1 MKAEEIRNLTV
12 DEIDDKIRDAKKK
25 LFSLRFQA
33 KTGKLE
39 KSSEIRAIR
48 KDVARMNTIKTEQ
61 ENK

>member
-1 MKAEEIRNLTV
+1 MKAEEIRNLTS
-12 DEIDDKIRDAKKK
+12 DEIDVKIQDAKKK
-25 LFSLRFQA
+25 LFNLRFQA

-39 KSSEIRAIR
+39 KSSEIRALR